1 MEKLLKG
8 GLVVSGQSVQQ
19 ADVLLDGQ
27 KICAVGEHLS
37 SGKGEIIDCR
47 GKLLFPGF
55 IDGHTHFDLAVA
67 GTVTA
72 DDFATGSRAA
82 LRGGTTMVVDFSA
95 PDKGETLRHGL
106 DLWREKAAGKA
117 ACDYG
122 FHMTIDDWNAG
133 ISREIGEM
141 VAEGIPTFKMYM
153 TYPAM
158 MIGDRDMFSAME
170 ALRDLGGLAGYHC
183 ENSGVIDALIAQY
196 LSTGDT
202 GPGAH
207 PLSRPAAAEAEAV
220 SRLLRLAEIAETP
233 VIIVHLSTA
242 AALEEVRA
250 ARRRGQTVF
259 VETCPHYLLLR
270 DDVYFQEDYS
280 QAARYVCAPS
290 IREVGNPEA
299 LLYGLANGEIQTIAT
314 DHCSFTLQQ
323 KDAGRGDFTKI
334 PGGLPGV
341 ETRGLLAYSLLV
353 GGHVLDLGQLV
364 QVLAENPAKLYGM
377 WPRKGVIAP
386 GSDADIVVY
395 DPKADTV
402 ITAEGQESR
411 AGYTPFEGFQTC
423 GSIRSVYL
431 RGSLAVDKGVVLA
444 GSHGQYIHRDR
455 PML

>member
-1 MEKLLKG
+1 
-8 GLVVSGQSVQQ
+8 
-19 ADVLLDGQ
+19 
-27 KICAVGEHLS
+27 
-37 SGKGEIIDCR
+37 
-47 GKLLFPGF
+47 
-55 IDGHTHFDLAVA
+55 
-67 GTVTA
+67 
-72 DDFATGSRAA
+72 
-82 LRGGTTMVVDFSA
+82 
-95 PDKGETLRHGL
+95 
-106 DLWREKAAGKA
+106 
-117 ACDYG
+117 
-122 FHMTIDDWNAG
+122 MTIDDWNPDIRRELPAMFDEG
-133 ISREIGEM
+133 IS
-141 VAEGIPTFKMYM
+141 TFKMYM

-259 VETCPHYLLLR
+259 VETCPHYLLLQ

-280 QAARYVCAPS
+280 QAARYVCAPP
-290 IREVGNPEA
+290 IREIGNQAA

-323 KDAGRGDFTKI
+323 KDAGRGDFHQDSRRFARRGNPWTAGLFAAGGRPCTECRAAG
-334 PGGLPGV
+334 PG
-341 ETRGLLAYSLLV
+341 A
-353 GGHVLDLGQLV
+353 GGKSRQALRYV
-364 QVLAENPAKLYGM
+364 APE
-377 WPRKGVIAP
+377 GVIAP

-444 GSHGQYIHRDR
+444 GSHGKYIHRDR